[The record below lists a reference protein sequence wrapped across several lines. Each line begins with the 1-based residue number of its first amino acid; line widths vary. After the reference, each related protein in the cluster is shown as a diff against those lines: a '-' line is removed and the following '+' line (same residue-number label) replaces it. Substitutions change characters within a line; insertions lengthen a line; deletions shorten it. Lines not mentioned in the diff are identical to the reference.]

1 MGENQDCPANAKFS
15 PMTYASLLKVGA
27 YREEILLP
35 PDWTFFFLNLFAFIF
50 LIALSVLCVS
60 CIARRDWRQRFIA
73 PIKYQTQ
80 HYSNVD
86 RDDPADPRAI
96 VSINTDSSSFMFR
109 AQGNDDQQ
117 NAADRLKD
125 GIEKKQKSKQERAR
139 TDLSLNQVENLKDN
153 LHKHLKDIKK
163 LRALRYGKDGGQVQD
178 ELGNDVSDYS
188 SSSEDDLNLAISNV
202 KKLILNTRA
211 VLRGEGEDEIQIF
224 TEDTKM
230 LDAINSVED
239 KRQEREEAIQL
250 RKERLEE
257 DQRVQEEKFKRKIN
271 NENNQQIQELE
282 DMKNKVLEMQV
293 ESAYDRGKQFQERIL
308 RDGHKDDDAK
318 DMMDQLEN
326 KMQRVEDLLVD
337 DKDRQNDMLRRQLEQ
352 RRLRRRKL
360 NEKLVE
366 VDEQLHKKEYEEV
379 DEKNKVVQEMQE
391 ELKQEME
398 ELDDEDKTARQNLTK
413 KFETIKTDKLADYQD
428 KLRNAGGTKDF
439 QNILDQYQ
447 LAQLQVDRE
456 LERQIKK
463 ENDKLDRD
471 LKARKAKAK
480 AQAEIRRNQKFKEL
494 EAE

>member
-1 MGENQDCPANAKFS
+1 MIISVMGANEDCPSGSKFS

-50 LIALSVLCVS
+50 LIALSVLCVT

-73 PIKYQTQ
+73 PIKYQQ
-80 HYSNVD
+80 SHYSNVD

-109 AQGNDDQQ
+109 AQGAEDQQ
-117 NAADRLKD
+117 NIQDRLKD
-125 GIEKKQKSKQERAR
+125 GIDGKKKKSKHERAR

-178 ELGNDVSDYS
+178 ELGNEISDYT
-188 SSSEDDLNLAISNV
+188 SSSEDDLNLAIVNV

-250 RKERLEE
+250 RKDRLEE
-257 DQRVQEEKFKRKIN
+257 EQRVQEEKFKRKISA
-271 NENNQQIQELE
+271 ENNQQIQELE

-293 ESAYDRGKQFQERIL
+293 ESAYDRGKQ
-308 RDGHKDDDAK
+308 
-318 DMMDQLEN
+318 
-326 KMQRVEDLLVD
+326 
-337 DKDRQNDMLRRQLEQ
+337 
-352 RRLRRRKL
+352 
-360 NEKLVE
+360 
-366 VDEQLHKKEYEEV
+366 Y
-379 DEKNKVVQEMQE
+379 
-391 ELKQEME
+391 
-398 ELDDEDKTARQNLTK
+398 
-413 KFETIKTDKLADYQD
+413 
-428 KLRNAGGTKDF
+428 
-439 QNILDQYQ
+439 
-447 LAQLQVDRE
+447 
-456 LERQIKK
+456 
-463 ENDKLDRD
+463 
-471 LKARKAKAK
+471 
-480 AQAEIRRNQKFKEL
+480 
-494 EAE
+494 